1 MKNQH
6 GDENDNDSEK
16 NMEKEQEDNKNIEEE
31 KYHSINSVKIT
42 KHLNLNL
49 ETITEKNNANKKS
62 TFNPI
67 IDKKIESKIKSP
79 KLKLSI
85 NDDSTFGGKINTN
98 SEFKIIENKMYKI
111 ADKGILKKN
120 VIKKK
125 ICK

>member
-1 MKNQH
+1 MKKLLTILFQ
-6 GDENDNDSEK
+6 
-16 NMEKEQEDNKNIEEE
+16 NKN
-31 KYHSINSVKIT
+31 
-42 KHLNLNL
+42 L
-49 ETITEKNNANKKS
+49 ANKKS

-67 IDKKIESKIKSP
+67 ITDITKKNNKKIESKIKSP

-85 NDDSTFGGKINTN
+85 NDYSTFWDKINTN
-98 SEFKIIENKMYKI
+98 SEFKILDTKKDKNSVENKMYKI